1 LLDQADTFDL
11 GRAAFAA
18 QPSLNSSRMEATMRP
33 TTAIDDN
40 VFDSDYLLHSGTR
53 FEQPAGRDLSA
64 LARSIIR
71 SIQAQLPGV
80 S

>member
-1 LLDQADTFDL
+1 
-11 GRAAFAA
+11 
-18 QPSLNSSRMEATMRP
+18 MRP
-33 TTAIDDN
+33 TTAIDNN